1 MAYNYDYPYV
11 DTGRQNDD
19 WMLNS
24 MKDFAAE
31 LKRLAEIV
39 DTFDIT
45 KEQVEEMIADASVI
59 LKAYTDSQINAYDA
73 DRMRP
78 YVQSAIDSYNLIIRT
93 YIDNQD
99 AAFYVSQSN
108 RTDAIA
114 ADLKTY
120 IDNKVINILNMEN
133 PVTGDWQTIPEVID
147 YIVETFH
154 RENALTAAE
163 YDGYDLTANA
173 YDSQLITAFAYD
185 FDGKNQVVH

>member
-11 DTGRQNDD
+11 DTGRQNAD
-19 WMLNS
+19 WMLKS
-24 MKDFAAE
+24 IKEFAEE

-39 DTFDIT
+39 DHFDIT
-45 KEQVEEMIADASVI
+45 KAEVEEMIAEASVI
-59 LKAYTDSQINAYDA
+59 LKAYTDAQIDSYDL

-78 YVQSAIDSYNLIIRT
+78 YVQSVFDSYNLIIRQ
-93 YIDNQD
+93 YINQQD
-99 AAFYVSQSN
+99 EAFFIAQSN

-114 ADLKTY
+114 SDLRTY
-120 IDNKVINILNMEN
+120 IDNKVINILDMEN
-133 PVTGDWQTIPEVID
+133 PVTGEIEPIPDVID

-154 RENALTAAE
+154 RENALTAGE
-163 YDGYDLTANA
+163 YDGYELTANA